1 MKDLLNAIKS
11 QLQNDLTYV
20 RDSDVFVTEDEV
32 AIPEQVKFPA
42 IGLKDGSVVWTITS
56 RGPLKTQTLS
66 VRVIAYVSI
75 LRPEASIMGDN
86 QQKGVLDIID
96 DIKAALDENTLDGT
110 VNNAEVVSE
119 AESELV
125 IDEKFVPVTQKK
137 SITFR
142 YERW

>member
-11 QLQNDLTYV
+11 QLQNELTYV
-20 RDSDVFVTEDEV
+20 RDSDVFVAEDENL
-32 AIPEQVKFPA
+32 ISGQVKFPA
-42 IGLKDGSVVWTITS
+42 IGLKDGSVAWSITS
-56 RGPLKTQTLS
+56 QGPLKTQTLS

-96 DIKAALDENTLDGT
+96 DIRAALDENTLNGT

-119 AESELV
+119 AESEL
-125 IDEKFVPVTQKK
+125 IGDEEDAIQKK